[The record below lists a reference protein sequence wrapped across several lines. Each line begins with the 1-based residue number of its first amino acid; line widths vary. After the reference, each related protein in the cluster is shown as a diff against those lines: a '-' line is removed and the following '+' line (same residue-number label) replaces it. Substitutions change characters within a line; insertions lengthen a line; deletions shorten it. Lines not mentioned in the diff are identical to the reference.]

1 MTVLQVLDAAGRRRS
16 PATLPG
22 FHRGRPPRNKGL
34 QYPADPPTVEEIVAV
49 MRCAGDQPYGLR
61 SRALIVLL
69 WRAGLRISEALSL
82 AESDL
87 DPSRGS
93 VLVRHGKAA
102 SAARS
107 GWTSGES
114 AGINRHGEGDENA
127 LHRRRSESRWP
138 RVMRWRSVRAQRSVD
153 RGRAG
158 GVIEPRNSIEVQG
171 ADAFPCVRKAIL
183 LAALFASRWWA
194 LRGRRSQACTTSSM
208 RENREISWSP
218 ARCW

>member
-1 MTVLQVLDAAGRRRS
+1 MNPSCTTPLVIAAHRSRCPATTRADRQEKGCAIPPTRRPSRRS
-16 PATLPG
+16 SRLCAPRAIDPTALVCAPSSFCSGAPG
-22 FHRGRPPRNKGL
+22 CGFAK
-34 QYPADPPTVEEIVAV
+34 
-49 MRCAGDQPYGLR
+49 R
-61 SRALIVLL
+61 SR
-69 WRAGLRISEALSL
+69 WPRAISTPAAPSDPHEA
-82 AESDL
+82 
-87 DPSRGS
+87 
-93 VLVRHGKAA
+93 KAA
-102 SAARS
+102 SAARLA
-107 GWTSGES
+107 WTAGES

-171 ADAFPCVRKAIL
+171 ADAFPCVRKAIP
-183 LAALFASRWWA
+183 LAALFASRWRT
-194 LRGRRSQACTTSSM
+194 LRGRRSQARTTSSM